1 MLIDS
6 HVHFGT
12 MGRFDLS
19 QRDLIRAMNKY
30 GVDFAIVSNL
40 EGAEFDSELNL
51 IEEECQVP
59 QLEVNARTLALV
71 ERYPERLKGLFWL
84 KPHTEGYAED
94 VEVFMLQH
102 SEHFSG
108 FKAHPFHSRL
118 RFTEPEYRPYIE
130 LAREHDLVFVVHTA
144 KDEYSRMNHVYDVAK
159 DYPDVDFVMV
169 HMGMFSDH
177 SQAAELMAELPNLY
191 GDTAWVDA
199 EAVLGAIDVCG
210 SEKILFATDA
220 IVDGIDTYAK
230 YGDLL
235 TMVSTQLD
243 RKDAQNILCKNAASL
258 FGVDL

>member
-19 QRDLIRAMNKY
+19 QRDLIHAMDKY
-30 GVDFAIVSNL
+30 GVDFGIVSNL
-40 EGAEFDSELNL
+40 EGAEFDSELNPIQGESL
-51 IEEECQVP
+51 VP
-59 QLEVNARTLALV
+59 QLEVNARTLAFV
-71 ERYPERLKGLFWL
+71 KRYPERLKGLFWL

-94 VEVFMLQH
+94 VEAFMLQH

-108 FKAHPFHSRL
+108 FKAHPFHSKL
-118 RFTEPEYRPYIE
+118 RFTEPEYRPYME

-159 DYPDVDFVMV
+159 LHPDVDFVMV
-169 HMGMFSDH
+169 HMGMFTDH
-177 SQAAELMAELPNLY
+177 KQAAELIAELPNLY

-199 EAVLGAIDVCG
+199 EAVLDAVDVCG

-230 YGDLL
+230 HENLL
-235 TMVSTQLD
+235 TAISTQLD
-243 RKDAQNILCKNAASL
+243 REDAENILWRNAARL
-258 FGVDL
+258 FQVQR